1 MAQHIRKWFAFI
13 ICVSNVDGTKLF
25 TLFTPKTG
33 CWHVKPRNKSG
44 VPLLA
49 DPKITKP
56 KCWDEWK
63 PVETSGN
70 HWPVDHESL
79 HCSRKQDDVGWR
91 CLNSGQNEIATFS
104 SNETRGETPWFHSGM
119 QLRTP
124 MWYSSGGW
132 GLQVNWYNR
141 TKLYIP
147 ALRQALAWSLGEN
160 IARWGSRDGW

>member
-1 MAQHIRKWFAFI
+1 MLTCKTKKQIWSPWAGRSKDHQAQVLGR
-13 ICVSNVDGTKLF
+13 
-25 TLFTPKTG
+25 
-33 CWHVKPRNKSG
+33 
-44 VPLLA
+44 
-49 DPKITKP
+49 
-56 KCWDEWK
+56 
-63 PVETSGN
+63 VETSGN
-70 HWPVDHESL
+70 HWPVDRESL

-91 CLNSGQNEIATFS
+91 CLNSGQNKIATFS

-147 ALRQALAWSLGEN
+147 APTSAGLEPWRKHCQMQAEIPAVSNHG
-160 IARWGSRDGW
+160 GSRDGW